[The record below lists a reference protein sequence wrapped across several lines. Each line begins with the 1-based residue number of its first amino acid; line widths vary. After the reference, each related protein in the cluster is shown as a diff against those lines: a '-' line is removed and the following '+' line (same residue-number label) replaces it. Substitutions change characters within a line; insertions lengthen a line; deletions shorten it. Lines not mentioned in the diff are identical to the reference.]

1 MFNATNLRR
10 AAAVLFTVLFG
21 LLLIVILSYE
31 PLGLFARYRKSSAYF
46 DFFPFY
52 RRNTFRRQRAY
63 SKTDR
68 LH

>member
-1 MFNATNLRR
+1 M
-10 AAAVLFTVLFG
+10 
-21 LLLIVILSYE
+21 ILSYE